1 MAQTCGVFPSVASEC
16 VHRCYA
22 IGSNSQVV
30 SGCISKKRDRPP
42 AAGDSGCSSSSSSSS
57 SASTRPHSLRV
68 DSRWIGA
75 ALAETGDSTDGDVL
89 LGVTAAASLY
99 VLRNTEQLLAA
110 TVTHDDDDAAA
121 L

>member
-1 MAQTCGVFPSVASEC
+1 M
-16 VHRCYA
+16 HRCYA

-42 AAGDSGCSSSSSSSS
+42 AAGDSASA

-99 VLRNTEQLLAA
+99 VLRNTE
-110 TVTHDDDDAAA
+110 
-121 L
+121 

>member
-1 MAQTCGVFPSVASEC
+1 MRILSLEQTCGVFPSAASEC

-42 AAGDSGCSSSSSSSS
+42 AGGDGSATS
-57 SASTRPHSLRV
+57 SARPHSLRV

-75 ALAETGDSTDGDVL
+75 ALADTGDRTDGDVL

-110 TVTHDDDDAAA
+110 TVSQEDDDANA